1 MSDRQIYALTAA
13 TPDSTC
19 VIPFQVA
26 NGATEAE
33 KVALSTFFNTF
44 GIPTTKKISLTSAE
58 ILALNTTPK
67 ELIAA
72 PGAGYYI
79 RVIGFTCVLNYNSVA
94 YSGNAM
100 VIHHTGSSANLL
112 SSSFYTIG
120 AEYMTFI
127 NPSSPSNAT
136 LTIIENSSLIAEV
149 GSANP
154 TSGNS
159 TVDIYVTYSIIP
171 V

>member
-1 MSDRQIYALTAA
+1 MDRQIYALTAG

-26 NGATEAE
+26 DGTTEAE
-33 KVALSTFFNTF
+33 KITYSNFFKTF

-94 YSGNAM
+94 YTGNSL
-100 VIHHTGSSANLL
+100 VVHHTGSTANLL
-112 SSSFYTIG
+112 SSTFYTIG
-120 AEYMTFI
+120 SAYMTFV
-127 NPSSPSNAT
+127 NPSSPANAT
-136 LTIIENSSLIAEV
+136 LAIIENSSLIAEV
-149 GSANP
+149 QSANP
-154 TSGNS
+154 ASGNS
-159 TVDIYVTYSIIP
+159 TIDIYVTYSIIP